1 VQKKHGRVL
10 QFADGFGFDLS
21 HALAGDFEDAAY
33 FFERVGVG
41 VADAV
46 AEFDDFSFAVG
57 VSKNREI
64 LLLPRRTLFI
74 FQQDILGHSKVGH
87 SKVTST
93 DSVTPGDSQG
103 FFRDILWGHSKVTS
117 TDSVTP
123 GDSQGFFRKQSGL
136 LTTRPI
142 LPEKQTPSFPSAAFP
157 ASPRLAGNWGDG
169 WSRGS
174 VGFRGRRRCAAGGW
188 RCRVARRVGWCALR

>member
-103 FFRDILWGHSKVTS
+103 FFR
-117 TDSVTP
+117 
-123 GDSQGFFRKQSGL
+123 KQSEL